1 MAPNEKIHVARVGPV
16 LDRLR
21 LGGKKTAMACAL
33 VLIMLFMWVRVFL
46 GHRPAAAA
54 ATPQP
59 PQAEAAAH
67 RPPAQVQRLELPRIP
82 GRHDALPRDF
92 FTMKDPASFGRNP
105 ARRSTGT
112 DTEVPAASTQNVE
125 EVIQRVART
134 MKLEA
139 VSWSES
145 PRLFINDQLWGVGDR
160 FVVKRGTQS
169 YEFEVLQIYVDSVLV
184 RCNGVQVTLQLVQHI
199 EVVN

>member
-1 MAPNEKIHVARVGPV
+1 MASNGKIHAPRVGEV

-21 LGGKKTAMACAL
+21 LGGKKTVMACAL

-46 GHRPAAAA
+46 GHRPAAVAA
-54 ATPQP
+54 ASP
-59 PQAEAAAH
+59 PSQTEAAV
-67 RPPAQVQRLELPRIP
+67 RRLPAKVQRLELPRIP

-105 ARRSTGT
+105 ARRNTGT
-112 DTEVPAASTQNVE
+112 DTEVPVVSTPNVE
-125 EVIQRVART
+125 EVVQRVART

-145 PRLFINDQLWGVGDR
+145 PRIFINDQLLGVGDR
-160 FVVKRGTQS
+160 FLVKGGTQS
-169 YEFEVLQIYVDSVLV
+169 YEFEVLRIYVDSVRV
-184 RCNGVQVTLQLVQHI
+184 RCNGVQVTLQLVQYL

>member
-1 MAPNEKIHVARVGPV
+1 MAPKGKTDGRQVGQV
-16 LDRLR
+16 FGRLR

-46 GHRPAAAA
+46 GHRPAAAG
-54 ATPQP
+54 ATPQA
-59 PQAEAAAH
+59 PQAQTAVR
-67 RPPAQVQRLELPRIP
+67 RPPAKVQRLELPRIP

-92 FTMKDPASFGRNP
+92 FTMKDPASFGRHS
-105 ARRSTGT
+105 ARRSAGT
-112 DTEVPAASTQNVE
+112 ETEVPVVSTQNAE

-145 PRLFINDQLWGVGDR
+145 PRIFINDQLLEVGGR
-160 FVVKRGTQS
+160 FLVKDGTQS

-184 RCNGVQVTLQLVQHI
+184 RCNEVQLTLKLAQSL